1 MFLKRLA
8 EVWCH
13 HYRDLDWL
21 AGAMSV
27 PSSIVHGWIFT
38 KMHAG
43 AEESKSKWRRVLK
56 TLNLLEF
63 LIKNG
68 SERII
73 DEVRREQFKVMNMV
87 MNMVILSTDS
97 WP

>member
-1 MFLKRLA
+1 LSTVGFSLK
-8 EVWCH
+8 CH
-13 HYRDLDWL
+13 
-21 AGAMSV
+21 S
-27 PSSIVHGWIFT
+27 
-38 KMHAG
+38 G

-73 DEVRREQFKVMNMV
+73 DEVRREQFKV
-87 MNMVILSTDS
+87 LSTDS